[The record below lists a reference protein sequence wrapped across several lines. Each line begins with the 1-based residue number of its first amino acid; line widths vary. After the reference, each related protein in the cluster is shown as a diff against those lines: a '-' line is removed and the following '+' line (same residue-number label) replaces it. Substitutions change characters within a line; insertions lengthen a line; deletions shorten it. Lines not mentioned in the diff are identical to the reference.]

1 MLICLFLQADSAL
14 LLLDEY
20 GDLIDVNTASRQEIS
35 SVPLLSDSE
44 VDSIIAHRPFKSLD
58 EVFRLLGLSRM
69 EGKVLS
75 RYIYVSSS
83 KDSAGRNPWRLS
95 LVGTGWVDTAGRSA
109 VRYSLSISSD
119 GVGLSLRGRGD
130 TLRWIARLK
139 GLSAGNFRISYSAG
153 LLGSSY
159 LRSTSGMSIRSH
171 DNLALLLEY
180 GPITAYGDSGKN
192 FLIFTG
198 NRHWKAGIV
207 GRDRIHLYGRFRAG
221 AVEGEAVGR
230 TRLEGYALALSLD
243 RGGIYTRLAYRR
255 VLSPVWEWADTGRD
269 FRIHV
274 GMRAGPLSL
283 RGAFFGS
290 YYYNIVS
297 WALTPSA
304 GLRVRVSRSSARF
317 SFYNSEPFEISWSH
331 GECGD
336 VLSIFYRFFRAIYY
350 STDCS
355 MYAYGAYV
363 PLRPSGM
370 YVKGQGFTYAV
381 RFSYRGFRFR
391 YMDGELSISW
401 GTTLTY

>member
-1 MLICLFLQADSAL
+1 
-14 LLLDEY
+14 
-20 GDLIDVNTASRQEIS
+20 
-35 SVPLLSDSE
+35 
-44 VDSIIAHRPFKSLD
+44 
-58 EVFRLLGLSRM
+58 M

-83 KDSAGRNPWRLS
+83 KDGAGGNPWRLS

-109 VRYSLSISSD
+109 VRYSVSISSD
-119 GVGLSLRGRGD
+119 GAGLSLRGRGD
-130 TLRWIARLK
+130 TLRWIARLG

-159 LRSTSGMSIRSH
+159 LRATSGMSIRSH

-192 FLIFTG
+192 FLLLAG
-198 NRHWKAGIV
+198 SPHWKAGIV
-207 GRDRIHLYGRFRAG
+207 GRGRIHFYGRFRAG

-243 RGGIYTRLAYRR
+243 RDGIYTRLVYRK
-255 VLSPVWEWADTGRD
+255 VLFPVWEWTDTGRN

-274 GMRAGPLSL
+274 GMRTGPMSL

-290 YYYNIVS
+290 HYYNIVS

-304 GLRVRVSRSSARF
+304 GLRVRVSRSSVRF

-331 GECGD
+331 GKCGD

-350 STDCS
+350 STACS

-370 YVKGQGFTYAV
+370 YVKGRGFTYAV

-391 YMDGELSISW
+391 YMNGELSISW